1 MKNHRPLVLVNKTLQ
16 KRTIHN
22 NRYATYNNNNNSSNK
37 KNNNKITNE
46 NKNLLNMFRP
56 KFCQKANKSNDKSL
70 KKIPTKTVI
79 ETSLKLKR
87 RENYNSKFETL
98 NHYRCPTT
106 ISTNLS
112 SNKTSQNKSISN
124 NKRTM
129 KKHFIINS
137 EIFSTNDTIRLR
149 NNLTMQSNCENID
162 TNNNNNNHRHKN
174 NLERSRSGRKD
185 LTQKSTP
192 ASLVPS
198 TTENNKININLNEKK
213 FQDILKTSKFNFE
226 CQNKLKDIKNNINIE
241 SNNNKNNNNNNSNK
255 NNNIRSID
263 DIKKECLATMRASEK
278 VQNQILK
285 QGEQILNTLEKRYF
299 LLNNKLPQI
308 NLSLQENINNINL
321 GIFSTTFMNTEENFG
336 AKNNFTSEE
345 YKQLLDTFNMIEYGP
360 SILDEYFTEVEN
372 IQNILEKH
380 TITPPMRLKMVDW
393 MVEIFTIIQ
402 TNDITF
408 FTAVNV
414 MDKFFYKSE
423 KSYQPSDLHLIGI
436 CSIFIASKFCDI
448 NPIRLKFLIEK
459 IGHGKFNKDEIIK
472 MEENILSTLQYDIL
486 KPTIY
491 DFTTFFFEDL
501 FFFYEN
507 NFNIKNPTIQNHLKQ
522 FIDSHSTCIDLA
534 LRRYNFGKYETI
546 TKFTDNLRNFI
557 KCILIYLLK
566 MCCQDYEIMNEK
578 KGLISA
584 SCIIVAMK
592 ICEQINKDKYIDE
605 FFMERLQHLSR
616 ENIYNIMELSSKILF
631 RAQNYEKF
639 YPGVKHL
646 YKTHFENLT
655 RMQNTK

>member
-1 MKNHRPLVLVNKTLQ
+1 MKSHRPLVLVNKTLQ

-37 KNNNKITNE
+37 NINNKITNE
-46 NKNLLNMFRP
+46 NKNILNLFRP
-56 KFCQKANKSNDKSL
+56 RFCQKTNKSNDKSL
-70 KKIPTKTVI
+70 KKLPVKTVI
-79 ETSLKLKR
+79 ETSLKLKS
-87 RENYNSKFETL
+87 RENYNSKLETL
-98 NHYRCPTT
+98 NHYRYNTT
-106 ISTNLS
+106 ILSTDLS
-112 SNKTSQNKSISN
+112 SNKLKQNKSISN
-124 NKRTM
+124 NKRTS
-129 KKHFIINS
+129 KKRLLINS
-137 EIFSTNDTIRLR
+137 ETFSTNDTIRLR
-149 NNLTMQSNCENID
+149 NNLTLQSNNENLENI
-162 TNNNNNNHRHKN
+162 HRHKN
-174 NLERSRSGRKD
+174 NLERSRSGKKD
-185 LTQKSTP
+185 CTQKSTP

-198 TTENNKININLNEKK
+198 TTDKNKKININLNEKK
-213 FQDILKTSKFNFE
+213 FQNILKTSKFNFE

-241 SNNNKNNNNNNSNK
+241 SNKNSNNNK
-255 NNNIRSID
+255 NIRSID

-285 QGEQILNTLEKRYF
+285 QGEKILNTLEKRYF

-308 NLSLQENINNINL
+308 NISLQENINNINL

-336 AKNNFTSEE
+336 TKNNFTSEE

-372 IQNILEKH
+372 IQNVLEKH
-380 TITPPMRLKMVDW
+380 TVTPQMRLKMVDW

-423 KSYQPSDLHLIGI
+423 ISYQPSDLHLIGI

-459 IGHGKFNKDEIIK
+459 IGHGKFNKEEIIK
-472 MEENILSTLQYDIL
+472 MEEKILSTLQYDIL

-491 DFTTFFFEDL
+491 DFTSFFFEDL

-507 NFNIKNPTIQNHLKQ
+507 NFNIKNPTIHNHLKQ
-522 FIDSHSTCIDLA
+522 FIDTHSNYIDLA

-584 SCIIVAMK
+584 SCIVVAMK

-605 FFMERLQHLSR
+605 FFMDRLQYLSR
-616 ENIYNIMELSSKILF
+616 ENIYNIMELSSKILL

>member
-1 MKNHRPLVLVNKTLQ
+1 MGGKRVRKNQPR
-16 KRTIHN
+16 
-22 NRYATYNNNNNSSNK
+22 
-37 KNNNKITNE
+37 
-46 NKNLLNMFRP
+46 
-56 KFCQKANKSNDKSL
+56 
-70 KKIPTKTVI
+70 
-79 ETSLKLKR
+79 
-87 RENYNSKFETL
+87 
-98 NHYRCPTT
+98 
-106 ISTNLS
+106 
-112 SNKTSQNKSISN
+112 
-124 NKRTM
+124 
-129 KKHFIINS
+129 
-137 EIFSTNDTIRLR
+137 
-149 NNLTMQSNCENID
+149 
-162 TNNNNNNHRHKN
+162 
-174 NLERSRSGRKD
+174 
-185 LTQKSTP
+185 
-192 ASLVPS
+192 
-198 TTENNKININLNEKK
+198 KININLNEKK

-226 CQNKLKDIKNNINIE
+226 CQNKLKDIKNNLNID
-241 SNNNKNNNNNNSNK
+241 SNK
-255 NNNIRSID
+255 NSNNIRSIN

-285 QGEQILNTLEKRYF
+285 QGEKILNTLEKRYF

-336 AKNNFTSEE
+336 SKNNFTSDE

-360 SILDEYFTEVEN
+360 SILDEYFIEQEN
-372 IQNILEKH
+372 IKNVLEKH
-380 TITPPMRLKMVDW
+380 TITPQMRLKMVDW

-414 MDKFFYKSE
+414 MDKFFDKSE
-423 KSYQPSDLHLIGI
+423 ISYQPSDLHLIGI

-459 IGHGKFNKDEIIK
+459 IGHGKFNKEQIIK
-472 MEENILSTLQYDIL
+472 MEETILSTLQYDIL

-491 DFTTFFFEDL
+491 DFTSFFFEDL

-507 NFNIKNPTIQNHLKQ
+507 NFNIKNPTIQNYLKQ
-522 FIDSHSTCIDLA
+522 FIESHSNCIDLA

>member
-278 VQNQILK
+278 FQNQILK

-414 MDKFFYKSE
+414 MDKF
-423 KSYQPSDLHLIGI
+423 
-436 CSIFIASKFCDI
+436 
-448 NPIRLKFLIEK
+448 
-459 IGHGKFNKDEIIK
+459 
-472 MEENILSTLQYDIL
+472 
-486 KPTIY
+486 
-491 DFTTFFFEDL
+491 
-501 FFFYEN
+501 
-507 NFNIKNPTIQNHLKQ
+507 
-522 FIDSHSTCIDLA
+522 
-534 LRRYNFGKYETI
+534 
-546 TKFTDNLRNFI
+546 
-557 KCILIYLLK
+557 
-566 MCCQDYEIMNEK
+566 
-578 KGLISA
+578 
-584 SCIIVAMK
+584 
-592 ICEQINKDKYIDE
+592 
-605 FFMERLQHLSR
+605 
-616 ENIYNIMELSSKILF
+616 
-631 RAQNYEKF
+631 
-639 YPGVKHL
+639 L
-646 YKTHFENLT
+646 YV
-655 RMQNTK
+655 

>member
-1 MKNHRPLVLVNKTLQ
+1 MKSHRPLVLVNKTLQ

-37 KNNNKITNE
+37 NINNKITNE
-46 NKNLLNMFRP
+46 NKNILNLFRP
-56 KFCQKANKSNDKSL
+56 RFCQKTNKSNDKSL
-70 KKIPTKTVI
+70 KKLPVKTLI
-79 ETSLKLKR
+79 ETSLKLKS
-87 RENYNSKFETL
+87 RENCNSKFETL
-98 NHYRCPTT
+98 NHFRYNTT
-106 ISTNLS
+106 ILSTDLS
-112 SNKTSQNKSISN
+112 SNKLKQNKSISN
-124 NKRTM
+124 NKRTN
-129 KKHFIINS
+129 KKRLLINS
-137 EIFSTNDTIRLR
+137 ETFSTNDTIRLR
-149 NNLTMQSNCENID
+149 NNLTLQSNNENLENI
-162 TNNNNNNHRHKN
+162 HRHKN

-185 LTQKSTP
+185 CTQKSTP

-198 TTENNKININLNEKK
+198 TTDKNKKININLNEKK
-213 FQDILKTSKFNFE
+213 FQNILKTSKFNFE

-241 SNNNKNNNNNNSNK
+241 SNKNSNNNK
-255 NNNIRSID
+255 NIRSID

-285 QGEQILNTLEKRYF
+285 QGEKILNTLEKRYF

-308 NLSLQENINNINL
+308 NISLQENINNINL

-336 AKNNFTSEE
+336 TKNNFTSEE

-372 IQNILEKH
+372 IQNVLEKH
-380 TITPPMRLKMVDW
+380 TVTPQMRLKMVDW

-423 KSYQPSDLHLIGI
+423 ISYQPSDLHLIGI

-459 IGHGKFNKDEIIK
+459 IGHGKFNKEEIIK
-472 MEENILSTLQYDIL
+472 MEEKILSTLQYDIL

-491 DFTTFFFEDL
+491 DFTSFFFEDL

-507 NFNIKNPTIQNHLKQ
+507 NFNIKNPTIHNHLKQ
-522 FIDSHSTCIDLA
+522 FIDTHSNYIDLA

-584 SCIIVAMK
+584 SCIVVAMK

-605 FFMERLQHLSR
+605 FFMDRLQYLSR
-616 ENIYNIMELSSKILF
+616 ENIYNIMELSSKILL

-655 RMQNTK
+655 RVQNTK

>member
-1 MKNHRPLVLVNKTLQ
+1 MKNNRPLVLMNKTLQ
-16 KRTIHN
+16 KRSIHN
-22 NRYATYNNNNNSSNK
+22 NRYATYNNSNNSSK
-37 KNNNKITNE
+37 KNINNKITNE

-56 KFCQKANKSNDKSL
+56 KFCQKGNKSNDKSL
-70 KKIPTKTVI
+70 KKIQTKNII
-79 ETSLKLKR
+79 ETSFKLKR
-87 RENYNSKFETL
+87 RENYPNKFETL

-112 SNKTSQNKSISN
+112 SNKEKQNKSISN

-129 KKHFIINS
+129 KKHLLINS
-137 EIFSTNDTIRLR
+137 EAFSTNDTLRLR
-149 NNLTMQSNCENID
+149 NNLTMQSNFENKENI
-162 TNNNNNNHRHKN
+162 TYHHKKN
-174 NLERSRSGRKD
+174 NLERSRSGRKEG
-185 LTQKSTP
+185 TQKSTP

-198 TTENNKININLNEKK
+198 TTTDKNNKININLNEKK

-226 CQNKLKDIKNNINIE
+226 CQNKLKDIKNNLNID
-241 SNNNKNNNNNNSNK
+241 SNK
-255 NNNIRSID
+255 NSNNIRSIN

-285 QGEQILNTLEKRYF
+285 QGEKILNTLEKRYF

-336 AKNNFTSEE
+336 SKNNFTSDE

-360 SILDEYFTEVEN
+360 SILDEYFIEQEN
-372 IQNILEKH
+372 IKNVLEKH
-380 TITPPMRLKMVDW
+380 TITPQMRLKMVDW

-414 MDKFFYKSE
+414 MDKFFDKSE
-423 KSYQPSDLHLIGI
+423 ISYQPSDLHLIGI

-459 IGHGKFNKDEIIK
+459 IGHGKFNKDQIIK
-472 MEENILSTLQYDIL
+472 MEETILSTLQYDIL

-491 DFTTFFFEDL
+491 DFTSFFFEDL

-507 NFNIKNPTIQNHLKQ
+507 NFNIKNPTIQNYLKQ
-522 FIDSHSTCIDLA
+522 FIESHSNCIDLA

-584 SCIIVAMK
+584 SCIVVAMK

>member
-1 MKNHRPLVLVNKTLQ
+1 MKSHRPLVLVNKTLQ

-37 KNNNKITNE
+37 NINNKITNE
-46 NKNLLNMFRP
+46 NKNILNIFRP
-56 KFCQKANKSNDKSL
+56 RFCQKTNKSNDKSL
-70 KKIPTKTVI
+70 KKLPVKTVI
-79 ETSLKLKR
+79 ETSLKLKS
-87 RENYNSKFETL
+87 RENYNSKLETL
-98 NHYRCPTT
+98 NHYRYNTT
-106 ISTNLS
+106 ILSTDLS
-112 SNKTSQNKSISN
+112 SNKLKQNKSISN
-124 NKRTM
+124 NKRTS
-129 KKHFIINS
+129 KKRLLINS
-137 EIFSTNDTIRLR
+137 ETFSTNDTIRLR
-149 NNLTMQSNCENID
+149 NNLTLQSNNENLENI
-162 TNNNNNNHRHKN
+162 HRHKN
-174 NLERSRSGRKD
+174 NLERSRSGKKD
-185 LTQKSTP
+185 CTQKSTP

-198 TTENNKININLNEKK
+198 TTDKNKKININLNEKK
-213 FQDILKTSKFNFE
+213 FQNILKTSKFNFE

-241 SNNNKNNNNNNSNK
+241 SNKNSNNNK
-255 NNNIRSID
+255 NIRSID

-285 QGEQILNTLEKRYF
+285 QGEKILNTLEKRYF

-308 NLSLQENINNINL
+308 NISLQENINNINL

-336 AKNNFTSEE
+336 TKNNFTSEE

-372 IQNILEKH
+372 IQNVLEKH
-380 TITPPMRLKMVDW
+380 TVTPQMRLKMVDW

-423 KSYQPSDLHLIGI
+423 ISYQPSDLHLIGI

-459 IGHGKFNKDEIIK
+459 IGHGKFNKEEIIK
-472 MEENILSTLQYDIL
+472 MEEKILSTLQYDIL

-491 DFTTFFFEDL
+491 DFTSFFFEDL

-507 NFNIKNPTIQNHLKQ
+507 NFNIKNPTIHNHLKQ
-522 FIDSHSTCIDLA
+522 FIDTHSNYIDLA

-584 SCIIVAMK
+584 SCIVVAMK

-605 FFMERLQHLSR
+605 FFMDRLQYLSR
-616 ENIYNIMELSSKILF
+616 ENIYNIMELSSKILL

-655 RMQNTK
+655 RVQNTK